1 MRAAFV
7 AVVAIVFG
15 VSVAEASHLAEQ
27 PKKHRI
33 VYHLDEAS
41 IDKTKFAL
49 GNLENHV
56 KGVGGIANVEAMELV
71 VHGPALRH
79 FVTTGMDPGVK
90 EALERLQAQGLVLGA
105 CGNTMRGSA
114 SRWTSCLAAPRRF
127 RRAASSASWSCR
139 SAGTS
144 TSVPEE
150 RPAASCPTRRR
161 AGSGTRSHRADA

>member
-1 MRAAFV
+1 MRARLALLVTV
-7 AVVAIVFG
+7 AVVLG
-15 VSVAEASHLAEQ
+15 VVAAKASHLAEQ

-33 VYHLDEAS
+33 VYHLNEAS

-49 GNLENHV
+49 GNLENHI

-105 CGNTMRGSA
+105 CGNTMRGLSI
-114 SRWTSCLAAPRRF
+114 TLEQLARGATPLPQGGVVRIM
-127 RRAASSASWSCR
+127 
-139 SAGTS
+139 
-144 TSVPEE
+144 ELQE
-150 RPAASCPTRRR
+150 RGYVYIRP
-161 AGSGTRSHRADA
+161 

>member
-79 FVTTGMDPGVK
+79 FVTVGMDQGVK

-105 CGNTMRGSA
+105 CGNTMRGLSI
-114 SRWTSCLAAPRRF
+114 TLDQLPRGATPLPQGGVVRIM
-127 RRAASSASWSCR
+127 
-139 SAGTS
+139 
-144 TSVPEE
+144 ELQE
-150 RPAASCPTRRR
+150 RGYVYIRP
-161 AGSGTRSHRADA
+161 